1 MTQSRAASRAGMTA
15 AILLILIALTA
26 VNAAAVAELLR
37 QRIQLCLETLIPS
50 LFGCMV
56 LANLLTACGA
66 AAWLGSRMRPLA
78 QIMHIPPEVLTI
90 FVISQIAGYP
100 VGTLLLR
107 QSADCG
113 HIPQDIAARMSY
125 VCFGGGPAFLVGLAG
140 AQMLG
145 NAAAGWCMM
154 ATCIAANLIL
164 LAIFGHGLPQTAEFS
179 PATVRSS
186 PEMLTE
192 AVRDAMRSLAAICG
206 TVLMFGVMMQLC
218 EAIGLT
224 AGLCVLAGRFGIA
237 PQTVRALLAAVSDVT
252 QLPYLMHCGL
262 SYRILFSLT
271 GGLLSFGGICVH
283 LQCTALGGGRVR
295 MGKMLVIRL
304 FAALLTAWMLYPL
317 TGMFAL
323 PEQAAVFAVH
333 RAVPAAGSPI
343 PALLIFCTGFP
354 ILLKKD

>member
-1 MTQSRAASRAGMTA
+1 MPQTRTASRAGMTA

-26 VNAAAVAELLR
+26 VNAAAVAALLW
-37 QRIQLCLETLIPS
+37 QRIRLCLETLIPS

-56 LANLLTACGA
+56 LANLLTAGGA
-66 AAWLGSRMRPLA
+66 AAWLGGRMRHFARLLR
-78 QIMHIPPEVLTI
+78 IPPEVLTI

-107 QSADCG
+107 QCADRG
-113 HIPQDIAARMSY
+113 RIPQDTAARMSY

-140 AQMLG
+140 AQMFG

-154 ATCIAANLIL
+154 AACIAANLIL
-164 LAIFGHGLPQTAEFS
+164 LVISGHGLPQTAAL
-179 PATVRSS
+179 PPVTVRSS

-206 TVLMFGVMMQLC
+206 MVLLFGVMMQLC
-218 EAIGLT
+218 EVIGLT
-224 AGLCVLAGRFGIA
+224 AGLCALAGRLGIA
-237 PQTVRALLAAVSDVT
+237 PQTVRALFAAVSDVT

-283 LQCTALGGGRVR
+283 LQCEALGGGRVR

-317 TGMFAL
+317 SGMLSL
-323 PEQAAVFAVH
+323 PEQAAAFAVR
-333 RAVPAAGSPI
+333 RAVPAIGSPF